1 LDLEQN
7 LTSSE
12 RQLIHRE
19 YVAYLRV
26 LIKNQ
31 DLPQF
36 AREHAKKLKKELS
49 SKEIASFWDLIL
61 EREKLHATA
70 EHDYTLLQQVR
81 TKHVSIGTADV
92 VRVQQNNEEG
102 NQSNVRILRKRKHAE
117 FDSSDSTLES
127 YTDLEYSENNKIKKQ
142 VTNINNETIRKS
154 IIAIDESI
162 EESDEIKE
170 SNEIEEFISD
180 GYKTPPTGPRNK
192 IVMTTPQKP
201 SLFANS
207 VEYLDNHFSVNIN
220 QQYVIMKEKKVDPI
234 PELVHD
240 WIINALSSEKDVFE
254 SSIMTSLTPDHKFRK
269 ICEIILYDFENPLNR
284 YIGERKYTVERIV
297 PLFKA
302 MQSVYK
308 EFAFDWIEVQL
319 NCIKD
324 MKQLFPQFDMTINKA
339 DGVCTKVSSDK
350 EVVFIEVA
358 GGPEVTCAVTK
369 HAREDTEKL
378 IKEAMFGLVSLL
390 RDYLDK
396 NVENSMNICTYMIQV
411 IGDRITLSELC
422 LNKKH
427 SYMISQIKSAI
438 LPFSIDEIEK
448 FLEVFELLYALIN
461 RLDDQKKR
469 LKKLMLSDITEG
481 VPTVRD
487 WIWVP
492 NSIAEWEVINK
503 NI

>member
-1 LDLEQN
+1 
-7 LTSSE
+7 
-12 RQLIHRE
+12 
-19 YVAYLRV
+19 
-26 LIKNQ
+26 
-31 DLPQF
+31 
-36 AREHAKKLKKELS
+36 
-49 SKEIASFWDLIL
+49 
-61 EREKLHATA
+61 
-70 EHDYTLLQQVR
+70 
-81 TKHVSIGTADV
+81 
-92 VRVQQNNEEG
+92 
-102 NQSNVRILRKRKHAE
+102 
-117 FDSSDSTLES
+117 
-127 YTDLEYSENNKIKKQ
+127 
-142 VTNINNETIRKS
+142 
-154 IIAIDESI
+154 
-162 EESDEIKE
+162 
-170 SNEIEEFISD
+170 
-180 GYKTPPTGPRNK
+180 
-192 IVMTTPQKP
+192 
-201 SLFANS
+201 
-207 VEYLDNHFSVNIN
+207 
-220 QQYVIMKEKKVDPI
+220 
-234 PELVHD
+234 
-240 WIINALSSEKDVFE
+240 
-254 SSIMTSLTPDHKFRK
+254 
-269 ICEIILYDFENPLNR
+269 
-284 YIGERKYTVERIV
+284 
-297 PLFKA
+297 
-302 MQSVYK
+302 
-308 EFAFDWIEVQL
+308 VQL

-481 VPTVRD
+481 
-487 WIWVP
+487 
-492 NSIAEWEVINK
+492 
-503 NI
+503 